1 MNRQPGPKRA
11 QRLQEIARE
20 VGAVLENFD
29 LSPLRPPQ
37 QPPSFVAYDDDRKA
51 DAILGRLRIEENTGK
66 PPPRRL
72 SAAFGKG
79 PKPPEYS
86 YVELYRALVWVIGDH
101 GLPGVLEILLK
112 KFKALDGNINLAR
125 RASTGVVK
133 RVRGREEQEER
144 GRLLSLAAGSGR
156 LDFVQL
162 LAPLA
167 DQQSLDEALGI
178 VLEMRALEITE
189 VLLRYGPLAPLD

>member
-1 MNRQPGPKRA
+1 
-11 QRLQEIARE
+11 
-20 VGAVLENFD
+20 
-29 LSPLRPPQ
+29 
-37 QPPSFVAYDDDRKA
+37 
-51 DAILGRLRIEENTGK
+51 
-66 PPPRRL
+66 
-72 SAAFGKG
+72 
-79 PKPPEYS
+79 
-86 YVELYRALVWVIGDH
+86 
-101 GLPGVLEILLK
+101 VLEILLK